1 MVNFG
6 FSYEINENMCA
17 GCCRGAAEN
26 SAAGL
31 SQLAREAETT
41 PKGAILPDSD
51 RRLSDIFQKRPI
63 FERELLISGNF

>member
-17 GCCRGAAEN
+17 GCCKEAVEN

-31 SQLAREAETT
+31 AQLAREAEMIR
-41 PKGAILPDSD
+41 KRAILPDSD
-51 RRLSDIFQKRPI
+51 RLLSDIFQKRPI